1 MGLKLKSVRD
11 LAGIWRSGQ
20 IAGAFLRDV
29 EQLIAPGVTTKAI
42 DEFGVEYIAKH
53 GATAAFLGY
62 NGFPASLCIS
72 INEEIVHGIPG
83 PRQLRSGDI
92 VSIDVGVILN
102 GYVSDT
108 ACTYVVGDGELPADA
123 RRLLSGTAGALGCA
137 IDALRSGIPLRLISR
152 AIEQELLR
160 HRLGVVH
167 ELTGHG
173 TGFALHEEPTVYNF
187 DTRSRKPLVENGMV
201 LAIEPMATLGSP
213 EILLAADNWCY
224 KSADGSL
231 AAHYEHTLACWDD
244 RCFVLTDP
252 ADDDARQ
259 AFGGEAR

>member
-1 MGLKLKSVRD
+1 MALKFKNARD
-11 LAGIWRSGQ
+11 LAGIYRSGQ

-29 EQLIAPGVTTKAI
+29 AQLINPGVTTKEL
-42 DEFGVEYIAKH
+42 DDFGAEYIAKH
-53 GATAAFLGY
+53 GGKAAFLGY

-83 PRQLRSGDI
+83 PRRLEPGDI
-92 VSIDVGVILN
+92 VSIDVGVILE

-108 ACTYVVGDGELPADA
+108 ARTYLAGDAPPAADVQ
-123 RRLLSGTAGALGCA
+123 RLLSGTASSLDCA
-137 IDALRSGIPLRLISR
+137 IGAIRDGIPLRLVSR
-152 AIEQELLR
+152 AIEQELLK
-160 HRLGVVH
+160 HHLGIVH

-187 DTRSRKPLVENGMV
+187 DPRARKPMISNGMV

-231 AAHYEHTLACWDD
+231 AAHYEHTIACWDG
-244 RCFVLTDP
+244 RALVLTDP
-252 ADDDARQ
+252 AADDSRQ
-259 AFGGEAR
+259 AFGGGA